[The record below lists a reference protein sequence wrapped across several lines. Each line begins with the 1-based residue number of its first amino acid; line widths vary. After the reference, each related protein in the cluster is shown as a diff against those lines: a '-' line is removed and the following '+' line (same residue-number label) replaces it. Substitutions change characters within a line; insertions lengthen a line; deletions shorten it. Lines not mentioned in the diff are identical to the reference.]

1 MSFTYVQVITV
12 SSELSF
18 FSRWISIVSRI
29 MVITL
34 AEHRT
39 LLFKSCFRGIH
50 QEIFGLKREKEA
62 KTASSEVPKE
72 CFEQ

>member
-18 FSRWISIVSRI
+18 FSRWIGIVSRI

-39 LLFKSCFRGIH
+39 PTICYSNLVS
-50 QEIFGLKREKEA
+50 EA
-62 KTASSEVPKE
+62 SIRRYLA
-72 CFEQ
+72 